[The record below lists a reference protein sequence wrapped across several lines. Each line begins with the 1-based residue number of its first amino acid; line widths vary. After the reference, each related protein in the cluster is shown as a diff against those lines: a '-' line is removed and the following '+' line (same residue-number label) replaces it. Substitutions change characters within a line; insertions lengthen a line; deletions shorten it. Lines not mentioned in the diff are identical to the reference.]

1 MSGEKAK
8 ASGYQLPPYP
18 YKLCKKALAYV
29 FNSVEFYN
37 RKYEQRL
44 RASYAMNLKHMLKY
58 ADENNIDEISYIL
71 DIRDMLINS
80 NQAHEY

>member
-1 MSGEKAK
+1 MSGKK
-8 ASGYQLPPYP
+8 PRQRGYQLPPYP

-29 FNSVEFYN
+29 FDSVEFYN
-37 RKYEQRL
+37 REYEQCL
-44 RASYAMNLKHMLKY
+44 RASYAMNLKNMLKY
-58 ADENNIDEISYIL
+58 ANKNHIDEISYIL